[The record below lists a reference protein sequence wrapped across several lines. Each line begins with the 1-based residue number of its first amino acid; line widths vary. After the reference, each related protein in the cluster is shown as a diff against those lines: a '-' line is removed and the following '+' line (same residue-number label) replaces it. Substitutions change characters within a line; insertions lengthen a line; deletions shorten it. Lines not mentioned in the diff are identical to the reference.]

1 MNRRATIILVMAV
14 IMALAAASS
23 SIAAEYWGTLPSLKL
38 GYSVRSEGMGGAG
51 LALAGDL
58 SLAGLNP
65 AALPTTEFFTLYTNY
80 TSVYATNGKFS
91 AVFGG
96 KYVGLAVDVLSASD
110 VEITDPFGA
119 IIGVGDYYEGN
130 VALMGGYSFKLG
142 TKGFVALGLAAKG
155 LGQFMPEVEGYG
167 VALDFGA
174 LARYNLGKVG
184 LSAAFVLRNAPG
196 IIWYPGSDEPMPE
209 QIIPEPGT
217 EMVFLEMAYAGGVAV
232 HLLDDKL
239 VIAVDVDSARGLS
252 GGVEGKISVLSL
264 RAGVNWWMDRPL
276 SFSAGAGLD
285 LWKGSRFDFSYTYLQ
300 HMPDRY
306 RVGLLIE
313 F

>member
-1 MNRRATIILVMAV
+1 MKRRAIIILAMAV
-14 IMALAAASS
+14 MMAMAAAGTG
-23 SIAAEYWGTLPSLKL
+23 IAAEYWGTLPSLKL

-51 LALAGDL
+51 LALGGDL
-58 SLAGLNP
+58 STAGLNP
-65 AALPTTEFFTLYTNY
+65 AALPTTDIFTLYTNY

-91 AVFGG
+91 AVFGF
-96 KYVGLAVDVLSASD
+96 KYAGIAVDVLSASNI
-110 VEITDPFGA
+110 EITDEYGA
-119 IIGVGDYYEGN
+119 VIGVGDYYEGN

-142 TKGFVALGLAAKG
+142 TKGYVAAGLAVKG

-167 VALDFGA
+167 LALDFGVQGK
-174 LARYNLGKVG
+174 YSFGKVG

-196 IIWYPGSDEPMPE
+196 IIWYPGSYTTEVQPVS
-209 QIIPEPGT
+209 
-217 EMVFLEMAYAGGVAV
+217 EMVFLDLAYAGGVAV
-232 HLLDDKL
+232 HLLDEKL
-239 VIAVDVDSARGLS
+239 LVAVDVDSARGLS
-252 GGVEGKISVLSL
+252 AGVEGKISVLSL

-276 SFSAGAGLD
+276 SVSAGAGLQ
-285 LWKGSRFDFSYTYLQ
+285 LWKGGRFDFSWTYLQ